1 MKVLYLFDGS
11 AFLYRSFFAL
21 PPLTTSSDFPTG
33 AIYGFLRSILAIL
46 KTEKPNYMAIA
57 FDLPAPTQRKLAY
70 SEYKS
75 KRPPTPDPL
84 KVQIPV
90 IKELINLLGIKLL
103 EMPGYEA
110 DDLIAYLTQKAKRE
124 GFRVKIYSP
133 DKDVLQ
139 LVEGSQ
145 VVVINPI
152 SEEIFDENKV
162 IEKFGVP
169 PQKLADYLAL
179 VGDKTDNI
187 EGVKGVGPKT
197 AINLI
202 NTFGSVENILAR
214 WDEFKRLFPQA
225 EKNSLELS
233 YWLVKLKPPEELNI
247 DIGELKRK
255 EPNLSL
261 LRKKLRKK
269 LEGLE
274 MKSIIKDLDK
284 IFAQK
289 SLF

>member
-21 PPLTTSSDFPTG
+21 PPLTTSSGFPTG

-75 KRPPTPDPL
+75 QRPPTPDPL

-110 DDLIAYLTQKAKRE
+110 DDLIAYLTQKAKKE
-124 GFRVKIYSP
+124 GFKVKIYSP

-139 LVEGSQ
+139 LVEGNQ

-152 SEEIFDENKV
+152 SEEVFDENKV

-187 EGVKGVGPKT
+187 EGVKGVGSKT
-197 AINLI
+197 AINLL

-214 WDEFKRLFPQA
+214 WDEFKKLFPQA

-261 LRKKLRKK
+261 LRKKL
-269 LEGLE
+269 EGLE

>member
-21 PPLTTSSDFPTG
+21 PPLTTSSGFPTG
-33 AIYGFLRSILAIL
+33 AIYGFLRSILAVL

-75 KRPPTPDPL
+75 QRPPTPDPL

-90 IKELINLLGIKLL
+90 IKELINLLGIRLL

-110 DDLIAYLTQKAKRE
+110 DDLIAYLTQKAKKE
-124 GFRVKIYSP
+124 GFKVKIYSP

-139 LVEGSQ
+139 LVDGSQ

-152 SEEIFDENKV
+152 SEEVFDENKV

-197 AINLI
+197 AINLL

-233 YWLVKLKPPEELNI
+233 YWLVKLKPPEDLNI

-261 LRKKLRKK
+261 LRKKL
-269 LEGLE
+269 EELE

-284 IFAQK
+284 IFVQK

>member
-21 PPLTTSSDFPTG
+21 PPLSTSSGFPTG

-110 DDLIAYLTQKAKRE
+110 DDLIAYLTQKAKKE
-124 GFRVKIYSP
+124 GFKVKIYSP

-139 LVEGSQ
+139 LVEGNQ

-152 SEEIFDENKV
+152 SEEVFDENKV

-214 WDEFKRLFPQA
+214 WDELKKLFPHA
-225 EKNSLELS
+225 DKNSLELS
-233 YWLVKLKPPEELNI
+233 YWLVKLKPPEDLNI

-261 LRKKLRKK
+261 LRKK

-284 IFAQK
+284 IFAQR

>member
-21 PPLTTSSDFPTG
+21 PPLSTSSGFPTG

-90 IKELINLLGIKLL
+90 IKELINLLGVKLL

-110 DDLIAYLTQKAKRE
+110 DDLIAYLTQKAKKE

-139 LVEGSQ
+139 LVEGNQ

-152 SEEIFDENKV
+152 SEEVFDENKV
-162 IEKFGVP
+162 TEKFGVP

-187 EGVKGVGPKT
+187 EGVKGVGSKT

-214 WDEFKRLFPQA
+214 WDEFKKLFPNA
-225 EKNSLELS
+225 DKNSLELS
-233 YWLVKLKPPEELNI
+233 YWLVKLKPPEDLNI

-255 EPNLSL
+255 EPNLYL
-261 LRKKLRKK
+261 LRKKL
-269 LEGLE
+269 EELE

>member
-21 PPLTTSSDFPTG
+21 PPLSTSSGFPTG

-110 DDLIAYLTQKAKRE
+110 DDLIAYLTQRAKKE
-124 GFRVKIYSP
+124 GFKVKIYSP

-139 LVEGSQ
+139 LVDGSQ

-152 SEEIFDENKV
+152 SEEVFDENKV

-197 AINLI
+197 AINLL

-261 LRKKLRKK
+261 LRKKL
-269 LEGLE
+269 EELE

-284 IFAQK
+284 IFVQK

>member
-1 MKVLYLFDGS
+1 MKILYLFDGS

-21 PPLTTSSDFPTG
+21 PSLSTSSGFPTG
-33 AIYGFLRSILAIL
+33 AIYGFLRSILAII

-90 IKELINLLGIKLL
+90 IKELINLLGVKLL

-110 DDLIAYLTQKAKRE
+110 DDLIAYLTQKAKKE
-124 GFRVKIYSP
+124 GFKVKIYSP

-152 SEEIFDENKV
+152 SEEVFDENKV

-197 AINLI
+197 AINLLNI
-202 NTFGSVENILAR
+202 FGSVEDILAR

-233 YWLVKLKPPEELNI
+233 YWLVKLRPPEDLNI

-261 LRKKLRKK
+261 LRKKL
-269 LEGLE
+269 EGLE
-274 MKSIIKDLDK
+274 MKSILKDLDK

>member
-21 PPLTTSSDFPTG
+21 PPLTTSSGFPTG

-75 KRPPTPDPL
+75 QRPPTPDPL

-90 IKELINLLGIKLL
+90 IKELINLLGTKLL

-139 LVEGSQ
+139 LVDGSQ

-152 SEEIFDENKV
+152 SEEVFDENKV

-202 NTFGSVENILAR
+202 NTFGSVEDILAR
-214 WDEFKRLFPQA
+214 WDELKRLFPQA

-255 EPNLSL
+255 EPNLSA
-261 LRKKLRKK
+261 LRKK

>member
-21 PPLTTSSDFPTG
+21 PPLTTSSGFPTG

-75 KRPPTPDPL
+75 QRPPTPDPL

-152 SEEIFDENKV
+152 SEEVFDENKV

-202 NTFGSVENILAR
+202 NTFGSVEDILAR
-214 WDEFKRLFPQA
+214 WDEFKRMFPQA

-255 EPNLSL
+255 EPNLPA
-261 LRKKLRKK
+261 LRKK

>member
-21 PPLTTSSDFPTG
+21 PSLSTSSGFPTG

-75 KRPPTPDPL
+75 QRPPTPDPL

-90 IKELINLLGIKLL
+90 IKELINLLGVKLL
-103 EMPGYEA
+103 EVPSYEA
-110 DDLIAYLTQKAKRE
+110 DDLIAYLTQKAKKE
-124 GFRVKIYSP
+124 GFKVKIYSP

-139 LVEGSQ
+139 LVEGNQ

-152 SEEIFDENKV
+152 SKEVFDENKV

-197 AINLI
+197 AINLL

-214 WDEFKRLFPQA
+214 WDEFKKLFPQA

-233 YWLVKLKPPEELNI
+233 YWLVKLKPPEDLNI

-261 LRKKLRKK
+261 LRKKL
-269 LEGLE
+269 EELE

>member
-11 AFLYRSFFAL
+11 TFLYRSFFAL
-21 PPLTTSSDFPTG
+21 PPLTTSSGFPTG
-33 AIYGFLRSILAIL
+33 AIYGFLRSVLAIL

-75 KRPPTPDPL
+75 QRPPTPDPL

-90 IKELINLLGIKLL
+90 IKELINLLGIRLL

-110 DDLIAYLTQKAKRE
+110 DDLIAYLTQKAKKE
-124 GFRVKIYSP
+124 GFKVKIYSP

-139 LVEGSQ
+139 LVDGSQ

-152 SEEIFDENKV
+152 SEEVFDENKV

-197 AINLI
+197 AINLL

-233 YWLVKLKPPEELNI
+233 YWLVKLRPPEELNI

-261 LRKKLRKK
+261 LRKKL
-269 LEGLE
+269 EGLE

-284 IFAQK
+284 IFVQK

>member
-21 PPLTTSSDFPTG
+21 PPLTTSSGFPTG

-75 KRPPTPDPL
+75 QRPPTPDPL

-90 IKELINLLGIKLL
+90 IKELINLLGIRLL

-110 DDLIAYLTQKAKRE
+110 DDLIAYLTQKAKKE

-139 LVEGSQ
+139 LVDGSQ

-152 SEEIFDENKV
+152 SEEVFDENKV

-197 AINLI
+197 AINLL

-214 WDEFKRLFPQA
+214 WDEFKKLFPQA

-233 YWLVKLKPPEELNI
+233 YWLVKLKPPEDLNI

-261 LRKKLRKK
+261 LRKK

>member
-21 PPLTTSSDFPTG
+21 PPLSTSSGFPTG

-46 KTEKPNYMAIA
+46 KTEKPNYIAIA

-84 KVQIPV
+84 KVQVPV

-103 EMPGYEA
+103 EKPGYEA
-110 DDLIAYLTQKAKRE
+110 DDLIAYLTQKAKKE
-124 GFRVKIYSP
+124 GFKVKIYSP

-139 LVEGSQ
+139 LVEGNQ

-152 SEEIFDENKV
+152 SEEVFDENKV

-214 WDEFKRLFPQA
+214 WDELKKLFPHA
-225 EKNSLELS
+225 DKNSLELS
-233 YWLVKLKPPEELNI
+233 YWLVKLKPPEDLNI

-261 LRKKLRKK
+261 LRKKL
-269 LEGLE
+269 EGLE
-274 MKSIIKDLDK
+274 MKSIIKDLNK
-284 IFAQK
+284 IFAQR

>member
-21 PPLTTSSDFPTG
+21 PPLTTSSGFPTG

-46 KTEKPNYMAIA
+46 KTEKPNHMAIA

-90 IKELINLLGIKLL
+90 IKELINLLGIRLL
-103 EMPGYEA
+103 EMSGYEA
-110 DDLIAYLTQKAKRE
+110 DDLIAYLTQKAKKE

-139 LVEGSQ
+139 LVDGSQ

-152 SEEIFDENKV
+152 SEEVFDENKV
-162 IEKFGVP
+162 IEKFGVHP
-169 PQKLADYLAL
+169 KKLADYLAL

-214 WDEFKRLFPQA
+214 WDEFKKLFPQA

-255 EPNLSL
+255 EPNLSA
-261 LRKKLRKK
+261 LRKK
-269 LEGLE
+269 LEELE

>member
-21 PPLTTSSDFPTG
+21 PPLSTSSGFPTG
-33 AIYGFLRSILAIL
+33 AIYGFLRSILAII
-46 KTEKPNYMAIA
+46 KTEKPNYMAIT

-110 DDLIAYLTQKAKRE
+110 DDLIAYLTQKAKKE
-124 GFRVKIYSP
+124 GFKVKIYSP

-139 LVEGSQ
+139 LVEGNQ

-152 SEEIFDENKV
+152 SEGVFDENKV

-197 AINLI
+197 AINLL

-214 WDEFKRLFPQA
+214 WDEFKKLFPQA

-233 YWLVKLKPPEELNI
+233 YWLVKLKPPEDLNI

-261 LRKKLRKK
+261 LRKKL
-269 LEGLE
+269 EELE

-289 SLF
+289 SLL

>member
-21 PPLTTSSDFPTG
+21 PPLSTSSGFPTG

-75 KRPPTPDPL
+75 QRPPTPDPL

-110 DDLIAYLTQKAKRE
+110 DDLIAYLTQKAKKE

-152 SEEIFDENKV
+152 SEEVFDENKV

-214 WDEFKRLFPQA
+214 WDEFKKLFPQA

-233 YWLVKLKPPEELNI
+233 YWLVKLKPPEDLNI

-261 LRKKLRKK
+261 LRKKL
-269 LEGLE
+269 EGLE
-274 MKSIIKDLDK
+274 IKSIIKDLDK

>member
-21 PPLTTSSDFPTG
+21 PPLTTSSGFPTG

-75 KRPPTPDPL
+75 QRPPTPDPL

-110 DDLIAYLTQKAKRE
+110 DDLIAYLTQKAKKE
-124 GFRVKIYSP
+124 GFKVKIYSP

-139 LVEGSQ
+139 LVDGSQ

-152 SEEIFDENKV
+152 SEEVFDENKV

-197 AINLI
+197 AINLL

-214 WDEFKRLFPQA
+214 WDEFKKLFPQA

-233 YWLVKLKPPEELNI
+233 YWLVKLKPPEDLNI

-261 LRKKLRKK
+261 LRKK

>member
-21 PPLTTSSDFPTG
+21 PPLTTSSGFPTG
-33 AIYGFLRSILAIL
+33 AIYGFLRSVLAIL

-75 KRPPTPDPL
+75 QRPPTPDPL

-110 DDLIAYLTQKAKRE
+110 DDLIAYLTQRAKKE
-124 GFRVKIYSP
+124 GFKVKIYSP

-139 LVEGSQ
+139 LVDGSQ

-152 SEEIFDENKV
+152 SEEVFDENKV

-197 AINLI
+197 AINLL

-214 WDEFKRLFPQA
+214 WDEFKKLFPQA

-233 YWLVKLKPPEELNI
+233 YWLVKLRPPEELNI

-261 LRKKLRKK
+261 LRKKL
-269 LEGLE
+269 EGLE

-284 IFAQK
+284 IFVQK

>member
-21 PPLTTSSDFPTG
+21 PPLTTSSGFPTG
-33 AIYGFLRSILAIL
+33 AIYGFLRSVLAIL

-75 KRPPTPDPL
+75 QRPPTPDPL

-110 DDLIAYLTQKAKRE
+110 DDLIAYLTQKAKKE
-124 GFRVKIYSP
+124 GFKVKIYSP

-139 LVEGSQ
+139 LVDGSQ

-152 SEEIFDENKV
+152 SEEVFDENKV

-197 AINLI
+197 AINLL

-233 YWLVKLKPPEELNI
+233 YWLVKLRPPEDLNI

-261 LRKKLRKK
+261 LRKKL
-269 LEGLE
+269 EGLE

-284 IFAQK
+284 IFVQK

>member
-21 PPLTTSSDFPTG
+21 PPLSTSSGFPTG

-90 IKELINLLGIKLL
+90 IKELINLLGIRLL

-110 DDLIAYLTQKAKRE
+110 DDLIAYLTQKAKKE
-124 GFRVKIYSP
+124 GFKVKIYSP

-139 LVEGSQ
+139 LVEGNQ

-152 SEEIFDENKV
+152 SEEVFDENKV

-214 WDEFKRLFPQA
+214 WDEFKKLFPYA

-233 YWLVKLKPPEELNI
+233 YWLVKLRPPEDLSI

-261 LRKKLRKK
+261 LRKKL
-269 LEGLE
+269 EEFE

>member
-21 PPLTTSSDFPTG
+21 PPLTTSSGFPTG

-75 KRPPTPDPL
+75 QRPPTPDPL

-90 IKELINLLGIKLL
+90 IKELINLLGVKLL

-110 DDLIAYLTQKAKRE
+110 DDLIAYLTQKAKKE
-124 GFRVKIYSP
+124 GFKVKIYSP

-139 LVEGSQ
+139 LVEGNQ

-152 SEEIFDENKV
+152 SEEVFDENKV
-162 IEKFGVP
+162 IEKFGIP

-197 AINLI
+197 AINLL

-214 WDEFKRLFPQA
+214 WDEFKKLFPQA

-233 YWLVKLKPPEELNI
+233 YWLVKLRPPEDLNI

-261 LRKKLRKK
+261 LRKKL
-269 LEGLE
+269 EELE

>member
-1 MKVLYLFDGS
+1 MKILYLFDGS

-21 PPLTTSSDFPTG
+21 PPLTTSSGFPTG

-75 KRPPTPDPL
+75 QRPPTPDPL

-90 IKELINLLGIKLL
+90 IKELINLLGIRLL

-110 DDLIAYLTQKAKRE
+110 DDLIAYLTQKAKKE
-124 GFRVKIYSP
+124 GFKVKIYSP

-152 SEEIFDENKV
+152 SEEVFDENKV

-214 WDEFKRLFPQA
+214 WDEFKRMFPQA

-233 YWLVKLKPPEELNI
+233 YWLVKLKPPEDINI

-255 EPNLSL
+255 EPNLSA
-261 LRKKLRKK
+261 LRKK

>member
-21 PPLTTSSDFPTG
+21 PPLTTSSGFPTG

-75 KRPPTPDPL
+75 QRPPTPDPL

-110 DDLIAYLTQKAKRE
+110 DDLIAYLTQKAKKE
-124 GFRVKIYSP
+124 GFKVKIYSP

-152 SEEIFDENKV
+152 SEEVFDENKV

-214 WDEFKRLFPQA
+214 WDEFKKSFPHA
-225 EKNSLELS
+225 DKNSLELS
-233 YWLVKLKPPEELNI
+233 YWLVKLKPPEDLNI

-261 LRKKLRKK
+261 LRKKL
-269 LEGLE
+269 EGLE
-274 MKSIIKDLDK
+274 TKSIIKDLDK
-284 IFAQK
+284 VFAQK

>member
-21 PPLTTSSDFPTG
+21 PPLTTSSGFPTG
-33 AIYGFLRSILAIL
+33 TIYGFLRSILAIL

-90 IKELINLLGIKLL
+90 IKELINLLGIRLL

-110 DDLIAYLTQKAKRE
+110 DDLIAYLTQKAKKE

-139 LVEGSQ
+139 LVDGSQ

-152 SEEIFDENKV
+152 SEEVFDENKV
-162 IEKFGVP
+162 IEKFGVHP
-169 PQKLADYLAL
+169 KKLADYLAL

-214 WDEFKRLFPQA
+214 WDEFKKLFPQA

-255 EPNLSL
+255 EPNLSA
-261 LRKKLRKK
+261 LRKK
-269 LEGLE
+269 LEELE

>member
-1 MKVLYLFDGS
+1 MKILYLFDGS

-21 PPLTTSSDFPTG
+21 PPLTTSSGFPTG

-57 FDLPAPTQRKLAY
+57 FDLPTPTQRKLAY

-75 KRPPTPDPL
+75 QRPPTPDPL

-152 SEEIFDENKV
+152 SEEVFDENKV

-187 EGVKGVGPKT
+187 EGAKGIGPKT

-233 YWLVKLKPPEELNI
+233 YWLVKLRPPEDLNI

-261 LRKKLRKK
+261 LRKK

>member
-21 PPLTTSSDFPTG
+21 PPLTTSSGFPTG
-33 AIYGFLRSILAIL
+33 AIYGFLRSILAVL

-75 KRPPTPDPL
+75 QRPPTPDPL

-110 DDLIAYLTQKAKRE
+110 DDLIAYLTQKAKKE
-124 GFRVKIYSP
+124 GFKVKIYSP

-139 LVEGSQ
+139 LVDGNQ

-152 SEEIFDENKV
+152 SEEVFDENKV
-162 IEKFGVP
+162 IERFGVP

-214 WDEFKRLFPQA
+214 WDESKKLFPNA
-225 EKNSLELS
+225 DKNSLELS
-233 YWLVKLKPPEELNI
+233 YWLVKLKPPEDLNI

-261 LRKKLRKK
+261 LRKKL
-269 LEGLE
+269 EGLE
-274 MKSIIKDLDK
+274 IRSIIKDLDK
-284 IFAQK
+284 VFAQK

>member
-21 PPLTTSSDFPTG
+21 PSLTTSSGFPTG
-33 AIYGFLRSILAIL
+33 GIYGFLRSILAIL

-57 FDLPAPTQRKLAY
+57 FDLPTPTQRKLAY

-75 KRPPTPDPL
+75 QRPPTPDPL

-90 IKELINLLGIKLL
+90 IKELISLLGIKLL

-110 DDLIAYLTQKAKRE
+110 DDLIAYLTQKAKKE

-152 SEEIFDENKV
+152 SEEVFDENKV

-197 AINLI
+197 AINLL

-233 YWLVKLKPPEELNI
+233 YWLVKLKPPEDLNI

-261 LRKKLRKK
+261 LRKKL
-269 LEGLE
+269 EGLE
-274 MKSIIKDLDK
+274 IKSIIKDLDK

>member
-21 PPLTTSSDFPTG
+21 PSLTTSSGFPTG

-57 FDLPAPTQRKLAY
+57 FDLPTPTQRKLAY

-75 KRPPTPDPL
+75 QRPPTPDPL

-90 IKELINLLGIKLL
+90 IKELISLLGIKLL

-110 DDLIAYLTQKAKRE
+110 DDLIAYLTQKAKKE

-152 SEEIFDENKV
+152 SEEVFDENKV

-197 AINLI
+197 AINLL

-233 YWLVKLKPPEELNI
+233 YWLVKLKPPEDLNI

-261 LRKKLRKK
+261 LRKKL
-269 LEGLE
+269 EGLE
-274 MKSIIKDLDK
+274 IKSIIKDLDK

>member
-21 PPLTTSSDFPTG
+21 PPLTTSSGFPTG
-33 AIYGFLRSILAIL
+33 AIYGFLRSILAVL

-75 KRPPTPDPL
+75 QRPPTPDPL
-84 KVQIPV
+84 KVQIHV

-110 DDLIAYLTQKAKRE
+110 DDLIAYLTQKAKKE
-124 GFRVKIYSP
+124 GFKVKIYSP

-139 LVEGSQ
+139 LVDGSQ

-152 SEEIFDENKV
+152 SEEVFDENKV

-169 PQKLADYLAL
+169 PEKLADYLAL

-197 AINLI
+197 AINLL
-202 NTFGSVENILAR
+202 NTFGSVENILAH

-233 YWLVKLKPPEELNI
+233 YWLVKLKPPQDLNI

-261 LRKKLRKK
+261 LRKK

>member
-21 PPLTTSSDFPTG
+21 PPLTTSSGFPTG

-90 IKELINLLGIKLL
+90 IKDLINLFGIKLL
-103 EMPGYEA
+103 EVPGYEA
-110 DDLIAYLTQKAKRE
+110 DDLIAYLTQKAKKE
-124 GFRVKIYSP
+124 GFKVKIYSP

-139 LVEGSQ
+139 LVEGNQ

-152 SEEIFDENKV
+152 SEEVFDENKV

-202 NTFGSVENILAR
+202 NTFGSMENILAR
-214 WDEFKRLFPQA
+214 WDEFKKLSPHA
-225 EKNSLELS
+225 DKNSLELS
-233 YWLVKLKPPEELNI
+233 YWLVKLRPPEDLNI
-247 DIGELKRK
+247 DIEELKRK
-255 EPNLSL
+255 EPALSL
-261 LRKKLRKK
+261 LRKK

-284 IFAQK
+284 IFAQR

>member
-21 PPLTTSSDFPTG
+21 PPLTTSSGFPTG

-75 KRPPTPDPL
+75 QRPPIPNPL
-84 KVQIPV
+84 KAQIPI
-90 IKELINLLGIKLL
+90 IKELINLLGIRLL

-110 DDLIAYLTQKAKRE
+110 DDLIAYFTQKAKRE
-124 GFRVKIYSP
+124 GFKVKIYSP

-139 LVEGSQ
+139 LVEGNQ

-152 SEEIFDENKV
+152 SEEVFDENKV

-197 AINLI
+197 AINLL
-202 NTFGSVENILAR
+202 NTFGSVENLLAR
-214 WDEFKRLFPQA
+214 WDEFKNLFPHA
-225 EKNSLELS
+225 DKNSLKLS

-261 LRKKLRKK
+261 LRKKL
-269 LEGLE
+269 EGLE

-284 IFAQK
+284 IFAQR

>member
-21 PPLTTSSDFPTG
+21 PPLTTSSGFPTG

-70 SEYKS
+70 FEYKS
-75 KRPPTPDPL
+75 QRPPTPDPL

-90 IKELINLLGIKLL
+90 IKELINLLGIRLL

-110 DDLIAYLTQKAKRE
+110 DDLIAYLTQKAKKE
-124 GFRVKIYSP
+124 GFKVKIYSP

-145 VVVINPI
+145 VLVINPI
-152 SEEIFDENKV
+152 SEEVFDENKV

-197 AINLI
+197 AINLL
-202 NTFGSVENILAR
+202 NTFGSVESILAR

-233 YWLVKLKPPEELNI
+233 YWLVKLKPPEDLNI

-261 LRKKLRKK
+261 LRKKL
-269 LEGLE
+269 EGLE
-274 MKSIIKDLDK
+274 IKSIIKDLDK

>member
-21 PPLTTSSDFPTG
+21 PPLSTSSGFPTG

-84 KVQIPV
+84 KVQVPV

-110 DDLIAYLTQKAKRE
+110 DDLIAYLTQKAKKE
-124 GFRVKIYSP
+124 GFKVKIYSP

-139 LVEGSQ
+139 LVEGNQ

-152 SEEIFDENKV
+152 SEEVFDENKV

-214 WDEFKRLFPQA
+214 WDELKKLFPHA
-225 EKNSLELS
+225 DKNSLELS
-233 YWLVKLKPPEELNI
+233 YWLVKLRPPEDLNI

-255 EPNLSL
+255 EPNLPL
-261 LRKKLRKK
+261 LRKK

-284 IFAQK
+284 IFAQR

>member
-1 MKVLYLFDGS
+1 MALPFFTGV
-11 AFLYRSFFAL
+11 FFAL
-21 PPLTTSSDFPTG
+21 PPLTTSSGFPTG

-139 LVEGSQ
+139 LVDGNQ

-152 SEEIFDENKV
+152 SEEVFDENKV

-197 AINLI
+197 AINLL
-202 NTFGSVENILAR
+202 NTFGSVESILAR

-233 YWLVKLKPPEELNI
+233 YWLVKLKPPEDLNI

-255 EPNLSL
+255 EPNLFL
-261 LRKKLRKK
+261 LRKK

-274 MKSIIKDLDK
+274 IKSIIKELDK

>member
-21 PPLTTSSDFPTG
+21 PPLTTSSGFPTG

-75 KRPPTPDPL
+75 QRPPTPDPL
-84 KVQIPV
+84 KVQIHV

-152 SEEIFDENKV
+152 SEEVFDENKV

-197 AINLI
+197 AINLL

-233 YWLVKLKPPEELNI
+233 YWLVKLKPPEDLNI

-255 EPNLSL
+255 EPNLSA
-261 LRKKLRKK
+261 LRKK

>member
-21 PPLTTSSDFPTG
+21 PSLSTSSGFPTG

-75 KRPPTPDPL
+75 QRPPTPDPL

-90 IKELINLLGIKLL
+90 IKELINLLGVRLL

-110 DDLIAYLTQKAKRE
+110 DDLIAYLTQKAKEE
-124 GFRVKIYSP
+124 GFKVKIYSP

-152 SEEIFDENKV
+152 SEEVFDENKV

-214 WDEFKRLFPQA
+214 WDEFKKLFPQA

-233 YWLVKLKPPEELNI
+233 YWLVKLRPPEELNI

-261 LRKKLRKK
+261 LRKKL
-269 LEGLE
+269 EELE

-284 IFAQK
+284 LFAQK

>member
-21 PPLTTSSDFPTG
+21 PPLTTSSGFPTG

-152 SEEIFDENKV
+152 SEEVFDENKV

-214 WDEFKRLFPQA
+214 WDEFKKLFPQA

-233 YWLVKLKPPEELNI
+233 YWLVKLKPPEDINI

-255 EPNLSL
+255 EPNLSA
-261 LRKKLRKK
+261 LRKK